1 MVAFSKIALAATAA
15 VGVLAAPAQQHGPLT
30 RFSHITRLPS
40 HWTAQGQADR
50 GTLVKAQIGL
60 KQNNIKGLQ
69 EKLLDI
75 SNPESSNYGKWLSQ
89 SEVDAFTAPAAADV
103 AAVKSWL
110 AANGITEIS
119 QPTNEYVTRHK
130 TLCKCQ
136 R

>member
-30 RFSHITRLPS
+30 KFAHITRVPT
-40 HWTAQGQADR
+40 HWASQGQADR
-50 GTLVKAQIGL
+50 GALIKAQIGL

-75 SNPESSNYGKWLSQ
+75 ANPESSNYGKWLSQ
-89 SEVDAFTAPAAADV
+89 AEVDAFTAPAAADV

-110 AANGITEIS
+110 AANGITEVS
-119 QPTNEYVTRHK
+119 HPTNEYVTRIKPLNRYKH
-130 TLCKCQ
+130 
-136 R
+136 